1 MTAQGGATLVARRP
15 SSQGLPRL
23 RIARGR
29 SNDDFEFQ
37 GDAFGDENVEE
48 TWETEED
55 VVEEGKQ
62 LFQNFVFERV
72 RTETPDAVQDIQ
84 ILTPAGYANPVWA
97 KTGRELR
104 HMADVFAQT
113 AERKRVKQKASEKY
127 MFFSRNGMQPAGK
140 GFTPVTQASGIS
152 LRSCSRTCMSRAP
165 KQTRAVIALPCHVAS
180 ENSLAN
186 DSELFISITSCRAI
200 TGSQLIDIQTKCF
213 SPGICPLNLTRN
225 VSGIGVSTNITYEE
239 FKDLL
244 TELFAAGGITK
255 ERIVVLFFFCS
266 DVAIRCLKRGAE
278 LCSQFITWSMSFITE
293 KVCSWVRSHGGWG
306 AVMGSSFNSLPRV
319 LLLATAIF
327 IGFGVIRYISRQ

>member
-1 MTAQGGATLVARRP
+1 MAQANKAQGGATLVARRP

-113 AERKRVKQKASEKY
+113 AERKRVKQKASE
-127 MFFSRNGMQPAGK
+127 
-140 GFTPVTQASGIS
+140 
-152 LRSCSRTCMSRAP
+152 
-165 KQTRAVIALPCHVAS
+165 
-180 ENSLAN
+180 
-186 DSELFISITSCRAI
+186 
-200 TGSQLIDIQTKCF
+200 
-213 SPGICPLNLTRN
+213 
-225 VSGIGVSTNITYEE
+225 VSTNITYEE

-293 KVCSWVRSHGGWG
+293 KVCSWVR
-306 AVMGSSFNSLPRV
+306 
-319 LLLATAIF
+319 
-327 IGFGVIRYISRQ
+327 